1 MLPPAGEPNN
11 TMMFMSQGGQSEDI
25 AATYRDHF
33 VQYLR
38 FLSEEIIQ
46 KATRHEVTQALQSY
60 WQHLLQDRESACVR
74 VSKFAPD
81 HQALIGASS
90 KSDRRRGLSGMS
102 YAAPLMISAVSSA
115 GSVMGSVYLV
125 GSGTGSVYL
134 SSIGALSKLPDLLDI
149 SNMAAGPVVVS
160 MAPIVSMFGSLYL
173 VMPHDFAG
181 IFSTTLA
188 AAASAVAPY
197 GVYSMLTLSGAG
209 YMSIMQTLASFGGGT
224 IVSGGGGAA
233 TGVGVMSAL
242 ATLGIYTICMTSY
255 TTVSILQDQLVGAPL
270 PSGGELEVV
279 SPDTSRLIPTDSLP
293 SLLADEIQ
301 EVFSNRSRLHNE
313 TKYWEAIEKEE
324 TNRLWFWQ
332 MTVCGIGTVTL
343 FIFLIIAGMVHYRK
357 VPCEDSTQQAPAFKE
372 EITSNGTCPSSVDT
386 SVMQVTSPGED
397 GDEAQFQTLEDLK
410 FLGELEHER
419 MRSAMTVQEYE
430 AFLQH
435 QKELLRSVHDEIKN
449 EVSTMTV
456 HGTCKEP
463 SP

>member
-1 MLPPAGEPNN
+1 
-11 TMMFMSQGGQSEDI
+11 
-25 AATYRDHF
+25 
-33 VQYLR
+33 
-38 FLSEEIIQ
+38 
-46 KATRHEVTQALQSY
+46 
-60 WQHLLQDRESACVR
+60 
-74 VSKFAPD
+74 
-81 HQALIGASS
+81 
-90 KSDRRRGLSGMS
+90 
-102 YAAPLMISAVSSA
+102 
-115 GSVMGSVYLV
+115 
-125 GSGTGSVYL
+125 
-134 SSIGALSKLPDLLDI
+134 
-149 SNMAAGPVVVS
+149 
-160 MAPIVSMFGSLYL
+160 
-173 VMPHDFAG
+173 
-181 IFSTTLA
+181 
-188 AAASAVAPY
+188 
-197 GVYSMLTLSGAG
+197 
-209 YMSIMQTLASFGGGT
+209 
-224 IVSGGGGAA
+224 
-233 TGVGVMSAL
+233 
-242 ATLGIYTICMTSY
+242 
-255 TTVSILQDQLVGAPL
+255 VGAPL

-332 MTVCGIGTVTL
+332 MTVCGIGIVTL